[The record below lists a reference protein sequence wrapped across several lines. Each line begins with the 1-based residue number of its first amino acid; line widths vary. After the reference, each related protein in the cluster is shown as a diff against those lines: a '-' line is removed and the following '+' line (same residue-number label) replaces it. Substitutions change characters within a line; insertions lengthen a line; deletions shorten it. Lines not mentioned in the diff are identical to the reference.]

1 MPKQTIDPEK
11 ERAAIR
17 YLIRLVQRVT
27 EIRAIANKS
36 QAIAAF
42 DALSAKIYKAE
53 SWEQFKYIPVV
64 AQEAGD
70 LLSKLKADLVLTEPV
85 KPIKPVDLSDL
96 LSKID
101 VECDRLHTTKRQEA
115 LNRFGKSS
123 QALTE
128 SELREWLDD
137 LLQIPNPTLRGE
149 EAISAPTPQPII
161 SPENLPL
168 LSEISALRT
177 QLGFDKGDVVHFYT
191 GKIGKAPNFGSSA
204 ELKVLIGLLE
214 VEIGDRAAKQKDSA
228 ILLVPATSNPVD
240 PNAEFF

>member
-27 EIRAIANKS
+27 EIRAIANNS

-42 DALSAKIYKAE
+42 DILYAKIYQAE
-53 SWEQFKYIPVV
+53 SWERFKYIPVV
-64 AQEAGD
+64 EQEARELISNLKKD
-70 LLSKLKADLVLTEPV
+70 LTLVAPV
-85 KPIKPVDLSDL
+85 KPIEPVDLSDIV
-96 LSKID
+96 SKIE

-137 LLQIPNPTLRGE
+137 LLQIPNLTLRGE
-149 EAISAPTPQPII
+149 EAIAVPTPQPII

-214 VEIGDRAAKQKDSA
+214 VEIGDRAAAQKESGDQ
-228 ILLVPATSNPVD
+228 D
-240 PNAEFF
+240 PEFF

>member
-1 MPKQTIDPEK
+1 MAKATAEPEK

-17 YLIRLVQRVT
+17 YLIRLVQRVS
-27 EIRAIANKS
+27 EIRAIADKS

-85 KPIKPVDLSDL
+85 KPIEPVDLSNIV
-96 LSKID
+96 SKIE

-128 SELREWLDD
+128 TELREWLDD
-137 LLQIPNPTLRGE
+137 LLQIPSPTLRGE
-149 EAISAPTPQPII
+149 EAIAPPISQPSI
-161 SPENLPL
+161 SDDKAAL
-168 LSEISALRT
+168 LAKILDLRT
-177 QLGFDKGDVVHFYT
+177 QLEFDKKDVVHFYT
-191 GKIGKAPNFGSSA
+191 GKIGKALDFGSFT

-214 VEIGDRAAKQKDSA
+214 VEIGDRAAKDSV
-228 ILLVPATSNPVD
+228 LLLPATSNPAD

>member
-1 MPKQTIDPEK
+1 MPKTTIDPEK

-17 YLIRLVQRVT
+17 YLIRLVQRVA
-27 EIRAIANKS
+27 EIRAIADQQ

-70 LLSKLKADLVLTEPV
+70 LLSKLKADLVLTEFV
-85 KPIKPVDLSDL
+85 KPIESVDLSDL

-101 VECDRLHTTKRQEA
+101 VECDRLHTSHKQEA
-115 LNRFGKSS
+115 HHRFGRSR
-123 QALTE
+123 QTLTE
-128 SELREWLDD
+128 SELREWLQE
-137 LLQIPNPTLRGE
+137 LKEIPSPTLKE
-149 EAISAPTPQPII
+149 DIQAITPADSQPII
-161 SPENLPL
+161 PPENLPL
-168 LSEISALRT
+168 LAEITTLRS
-177 QLGFDKGDVVHFYT
+177 QLGFDKGDVVHFYS

-214 VEIGDRAAKQKDSA
+214 VEIGDRAAKQKDSDK
-228 ILLVPATSNPVD
+228 VD
-240 PNAEFF
+240 DGFF

>member
-1 MPKQTIDPEK
+1 MPKQIIDPEK

-27 EIRAIANKS
+27 EIRAIADQQ

-85 KPIKPVDLSDL
+85 KPIEPVDLSDL

-101 VECDRLHTTKRQEA
+101 VECDRLHTNHKQEA
-115 LNRFGKSS
+115 IARFGRSR
-123 QALTE
+123 QTLTE
-128 SELREWLDD
+128 SELNEWLQE
-137 LLQIPNPTLRGE
+137 LKEIPSPTLKE
-149 EAISAPTPQPII
+149 NIQAIAVPTSQPTI

-168 LSEISALRT
+168 LAKISALRT
-177 QLGFDKGDVVHFYT
+177 QLEFDKADTVHFYT
-191 GKIGKAPNFGSSA
+191 GKIGKAPDFGSFA

-214 VEIGDRAAKQKDSA
+214 VEIGDRVAKQKESDDQ
-228 ILLVPATSNPVD
+228 NGD
-240 PNAEFF
+240 FF

>member
-27 EIRAIANKS
+27 EIRAIADQP

-85 KPIKPVDLSDL
+85 KPIEPVDLSDL

-101 VECDRLHTTKRQEA
+101 VECDRLHTTKKQEA
-115 LNRFGKSS
+115 LNRFGISS

-137 LLQIPNPTLRGE
+137 LLQIPNPTLRGK
-149 EAISAPTPQPII
+149 EAIAPPISQPSI
-161 SPENLPL
+161 SDDKAAL
-168 LSEISALRT
+168 LA
-177 QLGFDKGDVVHFYT
+177 
-191 GKIGKAPNFGSSA
+191 KILWQNWY
-204 ELKVLIGLLE
+204 
-214 VEIGDRAAKQKDSA
+214 
-228 ILLVPATSNPVD
+228 
-240 PNAEFF
+240 